1 MTENSS
7 QKNAADAGKTENE
20 EISFADLFEMEE
32 NSSVSRVGDV
42 IMGTIVG
49 VVDDHV
55 LVDIGDK
62 AESYIPLSEF
72 HTEGEEVDV
81 NIGDSF
87 EVFVEKRKEEGGLL
101 LSREKAI
108 GIKVWEEIAKI
119 QADDGTID
127 GKIENRVKGGMSVD
141 IGVPAFLPYSQID
154 LRPVKDLDA
163 LIGETFPF
171 KILKFNRKRNNVV
184 ISRRAI
190 LEQEREKMRSEMRTN
205 LEEGMVVKGT
215 VTNITDYGLFID
227 LGGMDGLCHITDLS
241 WGRVSHPS
249 KLYKVSD
256 EIDVKI
262 LKYDKDSDRVS
273 LGIKQLRPDPWATV
287 TERYPV
293 GSKTVGKVVS
303 ITDYGVFVEI
313 EEGVEGLIHI
323 SEMTWS
329 KKPRHPSKLVAVSDE
344 IEVMVLN
351 IETETKRISLG
362 MKQLQPNP
370 WDLVSENYPVGSII
384 EGKIKNITDFGIF
397 IGIEEGID
405 GLIHVSDLSWTE
417 RIKHPTEKY
426 AKSDTIQAVVLK
438 IDRENERF
446 SLGVKQLEPDPWQ
459 AALNNYP
466 SGAIVEGKITN
477 VTDFGIFVQL
487 EEGVEG
493 LVHVSEISKEKI
505 NTPVGMYNVDDNLQ
519 VMVINVSSKDRKIGL
534 SIKALD
540 SSSEEGSAEDYKKKQ
555 ASGPST
561 LGDLLKAA
569 EAEAAPEAD
578 AADADAAPESE
589 VEAEVAAEPEADATE
604 AEAAP
609 ETDAADA
616 DAAPEPEVE
625 TEAAEPE
632 ADVAEAA
639 AAPEPEAEAEAAAP
653 EAEAADAAVAPEQEV
668 EAEAAEPEA
677 DVADAAIAPEPE
689 AKAEEAA
696 DDETEAETTPEEDTS
711 ETEEDSDKEKE

>member
-1 MTENSS
+1 MTENST
-7 QKNAADAGKTENE
+7 QENAADAGKKDSE
-20 EISFADLFEMEE
+20 EMSFADLFEMEE
-32 NSSVSRVGDV
+32 NSSVSKVGDV
-42 IMGTIVG
+42 IKGTVVG
-49 VVDDHV
+49 IVDDHV

-72 HTEGEEVDV
+72 RTEGEEKEIK
-81 NIGDSF
+81 IGDAF
-87 EVFVEKRKEEGGLL
+87 EVFVEKRKEEGGLQ

-127 GKIENRVKGGMSVD
+127 GKIESRVKGGMSVD

-163 LIGETFPF
+163 LIGQSFPF

-190 LEQEREKMRSEMRTN
+190 LEKEREKMRADMRTS

-241 WGRVSHPS
+241 WGRVSHPA
-249 KLYKVSD
+249 KLYKVGD
-256 EIDVKI
+256 DIDVKI
-262 LKYDKDSDRVS
+262 LKYDQESDRVS

-287 TERYPV
+287 TERYPI

-303 ITDYGVFVEI
+303 ITDYGVFVEL

-329 KKPRHPSKLVAVSDE
+329 KKPRHPSKLVTVGDE
-344 IEVMVLN
+344 VEIMVLN
-351 IETETKRISLG
+351 IETESKRISLG
-362 MKQLQPNP
+362 MKQLHPNP

-426 AKSDTIQAVVLK
+426 AKGDTIQAVVLK

-446 SLGVKQLEPDPWQ
+446 SLGIKQLEPDPWQ

-466 SGAIVEGKITN
+466 GGAIVEGKITN

-505 NTPVGMYNVDDNLQ
+505 TTPVGMYNVGDSLK
-519 VMVINVSSKDRKIGL
+519 VKVINVSSKDRKIGL
-534 SIKALD
+534 SVKAMDED
-540 SSSEEGSAEDYKKKQ
+540 SGEDTLKDYKKKQ
-555 ASGPST
+555 AAGPAT
-561 LGDLLKAA
+561 IGDLLKEEMESKGTSSKAEAA
-569 EAEAAPEAD
+569 PEEAEAAAEEVEAAAEEVEAAAEEAEAAPE
-578 AADADAAPESE
+578 
-589 VEAEVAAEPEADATE
+589 E

-609 ETDAADA
+609 EEAEKAAEEVE
-616 DAAPEPEVE
+616 AAPEEE
-625 TEAAEPE
+625 LEPADE
-632 ADVAEAA
+632 ADAED
-639 AAPEPEAEAEAAAP
+639 AEAE
-653 EAEAADAAVAPEQEV
+653 
-668 EAEAAEPEA
+668 
-677 DVADAAIAPEPE
+677 
-689 AKAEEAA
+689 
-696 DDETEAETTPEEDTS
+696 T
-711 ETEEDSDKEKE
+711 DKDKD

>member
-1 MTENSS
+1 MTENST
-7 QKNAADAGKTENE
+7 QKNASDAGKKDSE
-20 EISFADLFEMEE
+20 EMSFADLFEMEE
-32 NSSVSRVGDV
+32 NSAVSKVGDV
-42 IMGTIVG
+42 IKGTVVG
-49 VVDDHV
+49 IVDDHV
-55 LVDIGDK
+55 LVDIGYK

-72 HTEGEEVDV
+72 RTEGEEQEIK
-81 NIGDSF
+81 IGDAF
-87 EVFVEKRKEEGGLL
+87 EVFVEKRKEEGGLQ

-154 LRPVKDLDA
+154 LRPVKDLDS
-163 LIGETFPF
+163 LIGQTFPF

-190 LEQEREKMRSEMRTN
+190 LEKEREKMRADMRTS

-241 WGRVSHPS
+241 WGRVSHPA
-249 KLYKVSD
+249 KLYKVGD
-256 EIDVKI
+256 DIDVKI
-262 LKYDKDSDRVS
+262 LKYDQESDRVS

-287 TERYPV
+287 TERYPI

-303 ITDYGVFVEI
+303 ITDYGVFIEL

-329 KKPRHPSKLVAVSDE
+329 KKPRHPSKLVTVGDDV
-344 IEVMVLN
+344 EVMVLN
-351 IETETKRISLG
+351 IETESKRISLG
-362 MKQLQPNP
+362 MKQLHANP

-426 AKSDTIQAVVLK
+426 AKGDTIQAVVLK

-446 SLGVKQLEPDPWQ
+446 SLGIKQLEPDPWQ
-459 AALNNYP
+459 AALSNYP
-466 SGAIVEGKITN
+466 AGAIVEGKITN

-505 NTPVGMYNVDDNLQ
+505 TTPVGMYNVGDNLQ
-519 VMVINVSSKDRKIGL
+519 VKVINVSSKDRKIGL
-534 SIKALD
+534 SIKAMDED
-540 SSSEEGSAEDYKKKQ
+540 SGEDTLKDYKKKQ
-555 ASGPST
+555 AAGPAT
-561 LGDLLKAA
+561 IGDLLK
-569 EAEAAPEAD
+569 EEMESKETSSKAEAATE
-578 AADADAAPESE
+578 
-589 VEAEVAAEPEADATE
+589 EAETVTEEAETATE
-604 AEAAP
+604 EAVEP
-609 ETDAADA
+609 AD
-616 DAAPEPEVE
+616 
-625 TEAAEPE
+625 
-632 ADVAEAA
+632 
-639 AAPEPEAEAEAAAP
+639 EAEAEP
-653 EAEAADAAVAPEQEV
+653 DDEAEAENA
-668 EAEAAEPEA
+668 
-677 DVADAAIAPEPE
+677 
-689 AKAEEAA
+689 
-696 DDETEAETTPEEDTS
+696 EAET
-711 ETEEDSDKEKE
+711 DKDQK